1 MVDGDKNRDRRQG
14 VWEMA
19 TIRKPTMGLEVETKM
34 RQGRP
39 GKYSK
44 RITANTPH
52 QSLAPCDPFLKLGL
66 ILFARVPAE
75 PPPCQRTPPPCQ
87 NGGVCVD
94 DVATDSFRCRCS
106 NPYFGETCQG
116 ECPVG
121 GGGSKSTRKS
131 RNFVD
136 EHNTKEHPWGNTW
149 TNTPPRSQ
157 LGAVRQIQESAG
169 KFRDAVEPRV
179 RDLPEELQGPIFSDS
194 ESSCLW
200 MKQELQ
206 GCLDN
211 D

>member
-121 GGGSKSTRKS
+121 GGAASPRAS
-131 RNFVD
+131 RG
-136 EHNTKEHPWGNTW
+136 T
-149 TNTPPRSQ
+149 
-157 LGAVRQIQESAG
+157 
-169 KFRDAVEPRV
+169 
-179 RDLPEELQGPIFSDS
+179 
-194 ESSCLW
+194 LW
-200 MKQELQ
+200 MNTTQRSIRGETPGRIHRQEAS
-206 GCLDN
+206 
-211 D
+211 